1 MSSLS
6 HNCTS
11 EQCRYCAENF
21 CRETYVFN
29 FLSTDQQYFFSCIMA
44 VSVLMLLW
52 TLQIVVQFYYG
63 KESIN
68 KLTFRPFKVGTYYFT
83 AKFISNLVGIY
94 EDSYE

>member
-1 MSSLS
+1 
-6 HNCTS
+6 
-11 EQCRYCAENF
+11 
-21 CRETYVFN
+21 
-29 FLSTDQQYFFSCIMA
+29 MA